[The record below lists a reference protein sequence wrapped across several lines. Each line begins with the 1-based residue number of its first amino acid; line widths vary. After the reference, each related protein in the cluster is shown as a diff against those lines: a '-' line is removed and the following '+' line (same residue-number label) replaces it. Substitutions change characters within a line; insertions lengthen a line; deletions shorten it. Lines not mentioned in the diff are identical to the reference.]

1 MFELDYNKA
10 RKWQIIS
17 LSDYAKTQRKSHIQK
32 EKFYV
37 WSMKTFFILRDI
49 HFLFS
54 IALKGVVVII
64 WSWSIG
70 SLEVWIATIVIIWP
84 IFLIKWDHVGR
95 WDLIPL
101 ERIAGIIAGLWV
113 LGPILTRLAC
123 FTLLLLLLLFLLNRL
138 TYSIVAE
145 IASWK

>member
-1 MFELDYNKA
+1 MFESNYNKA
-10 RKWQIIS
+10 RIWQIIS

-32 EKFYV
+32 ENFYV